1 MITITCQL
9 DELATYRDE
18 IMASTQF
25 VAYDT
30 TVNTEIID
38 GRLSALTTPTISV
51 STATSSFFE
60 TGCVLV
66 GIVGTN
72 NTGVYALTPAQASSL
87 LNRISTQWLDDADML
102 PVPDVSDFSNWDDA
116 IGVFIHNVT
125 VGIRQLIATGKAP
138 DCLKSAIYVPVPIEK
153 FSGSSARI
161 WLGDYDTGITAKLLN
176 TAGHADEVTSVNI
189 PWQFSDWR
197 RNAPYTLVY
206 IKLPYLP
213 PVAIPNGKIIGA
225 SSITVEVHVSQ
236 SGSVSYNL
244 SANGAYISRL
254 IADCSCGYMIGASNV
269 NPLTNA
275 GGIATAGMGAAA
287 LGTALAT
294 GGTAAIIGGGA
305 ATIVGVLSSITSQPE
320 SVGYSGGG
328 AYTDSALIQC
338 YTVNHNTNVDPSSVS
353 AFMGTPTM
361 AVKSLAG
368 LSGYVE
374 CRNASVSIPSSAEV
388 TNKINNMLNGGVYL
402 E

>member
-1 MITITCQL
+1 
-9 DELATYRDE
+9 
-18 IMASTQF
+18 
-25 VAYDT
+25 
-30 TVNTEIID
+30 
-38 GRLSALTTPTISV
+38 
-51 STATSSFFE
+51 
-60 TGCVLV
+60 
-66 GIVGTN
+66 
-72 NTGVYALTPAQASSL
+72 
-87 LNRISTQWLDDADML
+87 ML
-102 PVPDVSDFSNWDDA
+102 PVPDTSDFDNWDDA
-116 IGVFIHNVT
+116 IGVFVHNVT

-138 DCLKSAIYVPVPIEK
+138 DCLKSAIYIPVPISA
-153 FSGSSARI
+153 FSGSDATI
-161 WLGDYDTGITAKLLN
+161 WLGDYNTSITAKLLS
-176 TAGHADEVTSVNI
+176 TAGHADEVTSVSI
-189 PWQFSDWR
+189 PWQFTDWR

-206 IKLPYLP
+206 VKLPYLP

-244 SANGAYISRL
+244 SANGAYIGRL

-294 GGTAAIIGGGA
+294 GGAMTAIGAGA
-305 ATIVGVLSSITSQPE
+305 ATIVGVLAPVTSQPE
-320 SVGYSGGG
+320 SIGYSGGG

-353 AFMGTPTM
+353 VFMGTPTM
-361 AVKSLAG
+361 QVKSLAG

-374 CRNASVSIPSSAEV
+374 CRNASVAIDASSDTINRV
-388 TNKINNMLNGGVYL
+388 NNMLNGGIYI